1 MVREGTWSRSPVL
14 RQHDESGY
22 PKTLLGHGGGNELT
36 VSPAHLVAGDFH
48 IAACKWRP
56 VLDRGHGDTV
66 GWSERLVVPPDQS
79 PRSAD
84 RESFHHTGGSSSYS
98 ARSSSRGVSE
108 WNVPGLSGIR
118 SASACPNTSARSLDQ
133 WWNVRG
139 FAERTRRKNLIFDEY
154 SARIDVLR
162 SDGEFEEITLEAAS
176 ERDFWYFV
184 KSKSFTRRAQ
194 LVLMDSGN
202 LRAVWKSPEGAHLG
216 LQFLGRRKVEYVIF
230 KRRPATSD
238 VSRVAGVD
246 TLDGVARQIDAFDL
260 ASLVNM

>member
-1 MVREGTWSRSPVL
+1 M
-14 RQHDESGY
+14 
-22 PKTLLGHGGGNELT
+22 LT
-36 VSPAHLVAGDFH
+36 ADPAHPVAGN
-48 IAACKWRP
+48 WRP
-56 VLDRGHGDTV
+56 VLDRTHGDTV
-66 GWSERLVVPPDQS
+66 GWTEQSVLPPAQS

-84 RESFHHTGGSSSYS
+84 RELFHHTGGASSYS
-98 ARSSSRGVSE
+98 TRSSSRDASE
-108 WNVPGLSGIR
+108 WSVLGLSGIR

-139 FAERTRRKNLIFDEY
+139 FTERTRRKNLIFDEY

-162 SDGEFEEITLEAAS
+162 SDGEFEEITVEAAS

-184 KSKSFTRRAQ
+184 RSKSFTRKAQ

-202 LRAVWKSPEGAHLG
+202 LRAVWKSPDGTHLG
-216 LQFLGRRKVEYVIF
+216 LQFLGRRMVEYVIF
-230 KRRPATSD
+230 KRRQATSD

>member
-1 MVREGTWSRSPVL
+1 MLNVG
-14 RQHDESGY
+14 
-22 PKTLLGHGGGNELT
+22 
-36 VSPAHLVAGDFH
+36 PAHTVAGNFR
-48 IAACKWRP
+48 IAACKWQP
-56 VLDRGHGDTV
+56 VLDRAPGGTV
-66 GWSERLVVPPDQS
+66 GWTGRSELPSAHS

-84 RESFHHTGGSSSYS
+84 REPFHHIGGSSSYS
-98 ARSSSRGVSE
+98 ARSSSRDASE
-108 WNVPGLSGIR
+108 WNVFESSGVR

-139 FAERTRRKNLIFDEY
+139 FAERTRRRSRIFEEY
-154 SARIDVLR
+154 SARIGVLR
-162 SDGEFEEITLEAAS
+162 SYGGFEEITVEAAS

-184 KSKSFTRRAQ
+184 KSKSFTRKAQ

-202 LRAVWKSPEGAHLG
+202 LRAVWKSPDGTHLG
-216 LQFLGRRKVEYVIF
+216 LQFLGRGRAEYVIF
-230 KRRPATSD
+230 KCRPATSD

>member
-1 MVREGTWSRSPVL
+1 M
-14 RQHDESGY
+14 
-22 PKTLLGHGGGNELT
+22 LT
-36 VSPAHLVAGDFH
+36 GSPARHVAGNFH

-56 VLDRGHGDTV
+56 VLDRTHGDTG
-66 GWSERLVVPPDQS
+66 GWSEQSALPPAQS

-84 RESFHHTGGSSSYS
+84 REPFRHTGGSSSYS
-98 ARSSSRGVSE
+98 ARSSSRSAYE
-108 WNVPGLSGIR
+108 WNLLAPSGIR
-118 SASACPNTSARSLDQ
+118 SVSACPNTSARNLDQ

-139 FAERTRRKNLIFDEY
+139 FAEGTRRKRRVIEEY

-162 SDGEFEEITLEAAS
+162 SYGESEEIAVEAAS
-176 ERDFWYFV
+176 ERDFWHFV
-184 KSKSFTRRAQ
+184 RSKSFTRKAQ

-202 LRAVWKSPEGAHLG
+202 LRAVWKSPDGTHLG
-216 LQFLGRRKVEYVIF
+216 LQFLGRQRVEYVIF
-230 KRRPATSD
+230 KCRPATSH

>member
-1 MVREGTWSRSPVL
+1 MLNVSPV
-14 RQHDESGY
+14 H
-22 PKTLLGHGGGNELT
+22 P
-36 VSPAHLVAGDFH
+36 VAGNFH
-48 IAACKWRP
+48 IAACKWHP
-56 VLDRGHGDTV
+56 VLDRAPGDTV
-66 GWSERLVVPPDQS
+66 GWTEQSVLPPAQS

-84 RESFHHTGGSSSYS
+84 REPFHHTGGSSSYS
-98 ARSSSRGVSE
+98 ARSSSRDVSE
-108 WNVPGLSGIR
+108 WNVLVSSGIR
-118 SASACPNTSARSLDQ
+118 SASACPSTSARSLDQ

-139 FAERTRRKNLIFDEY
+139 FAERTRRRSRIFEEY

-162 SDGEFEEITLEAAS
+162 SYGGFEEITVEAAS

-184 KSKSFTRRAQ
+184 KSTSFTRKAQ

-202 LRAVWKSPEGAHLG
+202 LRAVWKSPDGTHLG
-216 LQFLGRRKVEYVIF
+216 LQFLGRRRAEYVIF
-230 KRRPATSD
+230 KCRPATSD